1 MLVLEE
7 STDEES
13 LRKKGITVIDT
24 ENNSTVLD
32 IKFRN
37 LNLSNKWNFSEIDL
51 NEVLI
56 QSDKRGQIEY
66 FICRDFPGEAKYFS
80 SGTEEFDDYYD
91 LFSLDEF
98 ELCSYIVTKLKGG
111 QIKSRITI
119 LENSEI
125 DGDLDNPDRTKLF
138 ETILKNKNI
147 NMLIFGS
154 KGHYGLALFDF
165 DNNKINV
172 VDFDLHS
179 FLKKKTRETSKPEL
193 NKEIFGK
200 YSNMINLLNKDS
212 IQGDRCGCCG
222 LIAAVS
228 YIKIYEE
235 YMDNS
240 GIIDFN
246 RLTKDFNI
254 GLFQFK
260 VMGDVEQIIDT
271 RLGLKQLIKF
281 EIDESEKNNYN
292 ELRGKDGE
300 HFFILKDI
308 KPDESSICTDI
319 DKLKNN
325 IGRFILSTTLENPE
339 NYREEYNSGI
349 INSLINILGSSEN
362 YEYLKEET
370 MINFGHLLH
379 SNKRFKNGVNK
390 YLGENKEIA
399 KRLNIELEKCGKKFG
414 LDKVHNFII
423 DDIPNLTNYPKR
435 VSSLSSKK
443 TRSMFQN

>member
-1 MLVLEE
+1 MLEFDKPINKE
-7 STDEES
+7 N
-13 LRKKGITVIDT
+13 LRKKGIRFIDT
-24 ENNSTVLD
+24 KNNSRVLD

-37 LNLSNKWNFSEIDL
+37 LNLSDKWDFSEVDL
-51 NEVLI
+51 NEASI
-56 QSDKRGQIEY
+56 QPDKRGQIED
-66 FICRDFPGEAKYFS
+66 FIFSKFPREPKYFS

-91 LFSLDEF
+91 SFILDEF
-98 ELCSYIVTKLKGG
+98 ELCSYIVKNLKGG

-125 DGDLDNPDRTKLF
+125 IGDLNNPDRTELF
-138 ETILKNKNI
+138 ETILKNKNT

-154 KGHYGLALFDF
+154 NDHYGLALFDF
-165 DNNKINV
+165 DNNRIDV
-172 VDFDLHS
+172 VDFDLYS
-179 FLKKKTRETSKPEL
+179 FIKEKTRETSKPEL

-281 EIDESEKNNYN
+281 EIDESEKINYN
-292 ELRGKDGE
+292 EFRGKDGE
-300 HFFILKDI
+300 HFSILKDI

-325 IGRFILSTTLENPE
+325 IGRFILSTTSENPE
-339 NYREEYNSGI
+339 NYREEYNPGI
-349 INSLINILGSSEN
+349 INSLINILGSNEN
-362 YEYLKEET
+362 YEYLKKET
-370 MINFGHLLH
+370 MTDFGRLLH
-379 SNKRFKNGVNK
+379 SNERFRNSVNEYLWKN
-390 YLGENKEIA
+390 EEIA
-399 KRLNIELEKCGKKFG
+399 KRLNIELEKCRKKFG
-414 LDKVHNFII
+414 LERIHNFII
-423 DDIPNLTNYPKR
+423 NDIPSLTNYPKPKKA
-435 VSSLSSKK
+435 SSLPSKK
-443 TRSMFQN
+443 TRSMF

>member
-1 MLVLEE
+1 MLEF
-7 STDEES
+7 D
-13 LRKKGITVIDT
+13 KITNEKV
-24 ENNSTVLD
+24 
-32 IKFRN
+32 KN
-37 LNLSNKWNFSEIDL
+37 LNLSDKWNFSEIDL
-51 NEVLI
+51 KEVSI
-56 QSDKRGQIEY
+56 QSDKLGQIED
-66 FICRDFPGEAKYFS
+66 FIFRGFPREAKYS
-80 SGTEEFDDYYD
+80 TSKTEEFDNYYD
-91 LFSLDEF
+91 SFSLDES
-98 ELCSYIVTKLKGG
+98 ELCSYIVTKLKDD

-125 DGDLDNPDRTKLF
+125 EGDLDNPDRTELF
-138 ETILKNKNI
+138 ETIFKNKNT

-154 KGHYGLALFDF
+154 DGHYGLALFDF

-172 VDFDLHS
+172 VDFDLYN
-179 FLKKKTRETSKPEL
+179 FIKEETRETSKPEVDE
-193 NKEIFGK
+193 KIFGK
-200 YSNMINLLNKDS
+200 YSNMIDLLNKDS

-222 LIAAVS
+222 LIAAIS
-228 YIKIYEE
+228 YVKIYKE

-246 RLTKDFNI
+246 RLTKDFNT

-271 RLGLKQLIKF
+271 RLGLGQLIKF

-319 DKLKNN
+319 DGLKNN

-339 NYREEYNSGI
+339 NYREEYNPGI

-362 YEYLKEET
+362 YEYLKKET
-370 MINFGHLLH
+370 MINFGRLSH
-379 SNKRFKNGVNK
+379 SNERFKNGVSK
-390 YLGENKEIA
+390 YLGENEEIA
-399 KRLNIELEKCGKKFG
+399 KRLSIELEECREKFG
-414 LDKVHNFII
+414 LDRVHNFII

-435 VSSLSSKK
+435 ESSLPSKK
-443 TRSMFQN
+443 TRSMF

>member
-1 MLVLEE
+1 MLEFDKPINKE
-7 STDEES
+7 N
-13 LRKKGITVIDT
+13 LRKKGIRFIDT
-24 ENNSTVLD
+24 KNNSRVLD

-37 LNLSNKWNFSEIDL
+37 LNLSDKWDFSEVDL
-51 NEVLI
+51 NEASI
-56 QSDKRGQIEY
+56 QPDKRGQIED
-66 FICRDFPGEAKYFS
+66 FIFSKFPREPKYFS

-91 LFSLDEF
+91 SFSLDESK
-98 ELCSYIVTKLKGG
+98 LCSYIVTKLKDD

-119 LENSEI
+119 LENFEI
-125 DGDLDNPDRTKLF
+125 EGDLDNPDRTELF
-138 ETILKNKNI
+138 ETIFKNKNT

-172 VDFDLHS
+172 IDFDLHS
-179 FLKKKTRETSKPEL
+179 FIKKKTRETSKPEVDE
-193 NKEIFGK
+193 KIFGK
-200 YSNMINLLNKDS
+200 YSNMIDLLNKDS

-222 LIAAVS
+222 LIAAIS
-228 YIKIYEE
+228 YVKIYKE

-246 RLTKDFNI
+246 RLTKDFNT

-281 EIDESEKNNYN
+281 EIDESEKINYN
-292 ELRGKDGE
+292 EFRGKDGE

-362 YEYLKEET
+362 YEYLKKET
-370 MINFGHLLH
+370 MINFGRLSH
-379 SNKRFKNGVNK
+379 SNERFKNGVSK
-390 YLGENKEIA
+390 YLGENEEIA
-399 KRLNIELEKCGKKFG
+399 KRLSIELKKCREKFG
-414 LDKVHNFII
+414 LERTHSSII
-423 DDIPNLTNYPKR
+423 NSMPSLTNYTKPKR
-435 VSSLSSKK
+435 ASSLPSKK
-443 TRSMFQN
+443 TRSMF